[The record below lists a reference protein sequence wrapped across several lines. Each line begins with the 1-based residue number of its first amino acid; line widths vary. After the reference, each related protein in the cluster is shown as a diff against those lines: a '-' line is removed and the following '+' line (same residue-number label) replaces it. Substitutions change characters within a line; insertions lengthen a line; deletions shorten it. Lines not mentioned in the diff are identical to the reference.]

1 MKLENNFHVKV
12 PVERAW
18 EVLTDIP
25 TIAPCMPGAQLTGS
39 EGDTHQGKVK
49 IKVGP
54 ITAEYAGSAE
64 FIEKD
69 EASHKVVIDAKGRD
83 ARGSGN
89 AAALI
94 TATMTS
100 EGDGTRVVIDTDLK
114 IAGKVAQFGKGV
126 IGDVSKKLIDQFV
139 QCVETK
145 LEDDS
150 GAAEDDSGSAVAGAT
165 AATSGAAGSATAS
178 ANGAGAAPKATE
190 PVEPLDLM
198 DAAGGAVV
206 KRFLPLA
213 GAVAAIIA
221 WIIVRG

>member
-1 MKLENNFHVKV
+1 MKLENDFHVKV

-54 ITAEYAGSAE
+54 ITAEYAGSAA
-64 FIEKD
+64 FIERD
-69 EASHKVVIDAKGRD
+69 ETNHKVVIDAKGRD

-89 AAALI
+89 ASALI
-94 TATMTS
+94 TATMTT
-100 EGDGTRVVIDTDLK
+100 EGDGTRVVIDTDLR

-139 QCVETK
+139 ECVETK
-145 LEDDS
+145 LEGGNDVTTD
-150 GAAEDDSGSAVAGAT
+150 AVND
-165 AATSGAAGSATAS
+165 AS
-178 ANGAGAAPKATE
+178 AAPAAAPKPAE

-198 DAAGGAVV
+198 DAAGGAVF
-206 KRFLPLA
+206 KRFLPAA
-213 GAVAAIIA
+213 GALAAIIVY
-221 WIIVRG
+221 IIVRG

>member
-1 MKLENNFHVKV
+1 MKLENDFHVKV

-64 FIEKD
+64 FVEKD
-69 EASHKVVIDAKGRD
+69 QANHKVVIDAKGRD

-89 AAALI
+89 ASALI

-150 GAAEDDSGSAVAGAT
+150 GATVDAVASAS
-165 AATSGAAGSATAS
+165 ASATETSAADAPATTAS
-178 ANGAGAAPKATE
+178 QPAKPAE
-190 PVEPLDLM
+190 PVEALDLM
-198 DAAGGAVV
+198 DAAGGAVF
-206 KRFLPLA
+206 KRFLPAA
-213 GAVAAIIA
+213 GALAAIIA
-221 WIIVRG
+221 YIIVKG

>member
-1 MKLENNFHVKV
+1 MKLENDFHVKV

-39 EGDTHQGKVK
+39 EGDSHQGKVK

-150 GAAEDDSGSAVAGAT
+150 GATVDSVAGAS
-165 AATSGAAGSATAS
+165 AAMSGTAGSASAS
-178 ANGAGAAPKATE
+178 ANGAGTAAKPTE
-190 PVEPLDLM
+190 PVEALDLM
-198 DAAGGAVV
+198 DAAGGAVI
-206 KRFLPLA
+206 KRFLPVA
-213 GAVAAIIA
+213 GAIAAIIA